1 VIKFGILLNVTAGIG
16 ALAFAWVDDWIGA
29 KPTILIALAGLT
41 LTGAIAIFVED
52 VTWFWIAG
60 GFLGIFVGPAQAASR
75 SLMGRIAP
83 IEMRTEMF
91 GLYALSGKAT
101 AFMGPFVLGTATFW
115 SGSQRVGMATILAF
129 FIVGGILLALLRHP
143 NLRTAKSQ

>member
-1 VIKFGILLNVTAGIG
+1 
-16 ALAFAWVDDWIGA
+16 
-29 KPTILIALAGLT
+29 
-41 LTGAIAIFVED
+41 
-52 VTWFWIAG
+52 
-60 GFLGIFVGPAQAASR
+60 
-75 SLMGRIAP
+75 MGRIAP